1 MTRAEIRVFYEKTLE
16 NKPLR
21 AATLYLNSSA
31 TPEELTEITNKA
43 FEASAGNPGKFL
55 ANFCSNIDSVPVL
68 NITYL
73 YEIYL
78 KDKQLYVY
86 DAAWSWERGSRKT
99 KLLDIKQF

>member
-31 TPEELTEITNKA
+31 TPDELTEITDNA
-43 FEASAGNPGKFL
+43 FEASTGNPGKFL
-55 ANFCSNIDSVPVL
+55 ASFCSNIDSVPVL
-68 NITYL
+68 NVTYI
-73 YEIYL
+73 YEIFL
-78 KDKQLYVY
+78 KDRELHSY
-86 DAAWSWERGSRKT
+86 DATWSWERGSRKT

>member
-31 TPEELTEITNKA
+31 TPDELTEITD
-43 FEASAGNPGKFL
+43 NPGKFL
-55 ANFCSNIDSVPVL
+55 ASFCSNIDSVPVL

-78 KDKQLYVY
+78 KDKQLYIY
-86 DAAWSWERGSRKT
+86 DATWSWERGSRKT

>member
-31 TPEELTEITNKA
+31 TPEYLKEITEKA
-43 FEASAGNPGKFL
+43 FENSKEEYGKFL
-55 ANFCSNIDSVPVL
+55 ASFCSNIDSVPVL
-68 NITYL
+68 NVTYI
-73 YEIYL
+73 YEIFL
-78 KDKQLYVY
+78 KDRELHSY
-86 DAAWSWERGSRKT
+86 DATWSWERGSRKT

>member
-16 NKPLR
+16 KKPLR

-31 TPEELTEITNKA
+31 TPDELTEITDNA
-43 FEASAGNPGKFL
+43 FEASTGNPGKFL
-55 ANFCSNIDSVPVL
+55 ASFCSNIDSVPVL

-78 KDKQLYVY
+78 KDKQLYIY
-86 DAAWSWERGSRKT
+86 DATWSWERGSRKT
-99 KLLDIKQF
+99 KLIDIKQF